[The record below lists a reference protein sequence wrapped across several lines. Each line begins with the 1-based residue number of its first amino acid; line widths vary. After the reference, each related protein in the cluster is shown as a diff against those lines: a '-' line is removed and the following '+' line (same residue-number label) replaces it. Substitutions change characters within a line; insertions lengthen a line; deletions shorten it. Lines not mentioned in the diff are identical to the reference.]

1 MEVVNKYS
9 YLGFVFTTA
18 LVVKQGTYYLVAK
31 GKKAVFNLC
40 TSFEICK
47 EMTKETFFK
56 MFDLKIQS
64 VLLCSS
70 EIWGLHRLDSSETAH
85 LMACKRYL
93 GVPICTPNKMVN
105 GESGRFPLFVALHV
119 RRVKYWFRHFE
130 WNRPFYL
137 IRITECLLVL
147 MKMGKLIGN
156 GERCVN
162 ECPQHHSV
170 FQVHRIIYD
179 TWQ

>member
-56 MFDLKIQS
+56 MFDSKIQS
-64 VLLCSS
+64 VLLYSS
-70 EIWGLHRLDSSETAH
+70 EIWGLHRLDSTERVH
-85 LMACKRYL
+85 LLACKRYL
-93 GVPICTPNKMVN
+93 GLSIRTPNKMVY
-105 GESGRFPLFVALHV
+105 GELGRFPLFVASYV
-119 RRVKYWFRHFE
+119 
-130 WNRPFYL
+130 
-137 IRITECLLVL
+137 
-147 MKMGKLIGN
+147 
-156 GERCVN
+156 
-162 ECPQHHSV
+162 
-170 FQVHRIIYD
+170 
-179 TWQ
+179 